1 MNQKLTLSIEQ
12 SAIKRGKQYAQ
23 KQGRSLSSMVEDFL
37 LLLGS
42 EGASDEAVP
51 ISSKL
56 SSLVGIGAGPISEVD
71 YRAHRIEKDSA

>member
-42 EGASDEAVP
+42 EGASDEQIELARRHRSWTDKRRRLSR
-51 ISSKL
+51 SS
-56 SSLVGIGAGPISEVD
+56 
-71 YRAHRIEKDSA
+71 HRKG

>member
-51 ISSKL
+51 ISRK
-56 SSLVGIGAGPISEVD
+56 G
-71 YRAHRIEKDSA
+71 